1 MAPTVKCPTCAEAV
15 EWTLSS
21 EYRPFCCE
29 RCKLID
35 LGEWATESYAIPVK
49 PTDDASLLEDPD
61 SDEFSMPGDVHQ
73 F

>member
-1 MAPTVKCPTCAEAV
+1 MLPTVKCPTCERPV
-15 EWTLSS
+15 QWGPSS

-49 PTDDASLLEDPD
+49 PTDEPGFPEVDALD
-61 SDEFSMPGDVHQ
+61 
-73 F
+73 